1 MLSSGLY
8 CVQPDNNDAAAVFD
22 PIATWKA
29 EIRAGNFGCQTGA
42 FAWHCTASLPKRI
55 AGAIGSS
62 LDNPVLFPLLE
73 LSKENEAFSPS
84 EPECGSPLWGT
95 VSFLQK
101 RPSSTSIN
109 PWSARVSTLNLRDVR
124 AKGERGYPLA
134 QVAQVRLHNLIAVSS
149 LFRRLYGVG
158 GRHLGLGTELTAT
171 STSWGFHRKSLDSPH
186 HYQKFQ
192 VIRVHYSRAWREISP
207 VDGDLM
213 AIAL

>member
-1 MLSSGLY
+1 M
-8 CVQPDNNDAAAVFD
+8 
-22 PIATWKA
+22 
-29 EIRAGNFGCQTGA
+29 R
-42 FAWHCTASLPKRI
+42 H
-55 AGAIGSS
+55 
-62 LDNPVLFPLLE
+62 FPLL
-73 LSKENEAFSPS
+73 SPNAGVH
-84 EPECGSPLWGT
+84 CGGPFRFCKKGH
-95 VSFLQK
+95 
-101 RPSSTSIN
+101 STSIN